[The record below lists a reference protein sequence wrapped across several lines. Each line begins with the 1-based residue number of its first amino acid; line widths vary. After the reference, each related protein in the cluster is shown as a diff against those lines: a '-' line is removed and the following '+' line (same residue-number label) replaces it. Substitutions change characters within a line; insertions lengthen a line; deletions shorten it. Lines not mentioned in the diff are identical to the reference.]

1 MSINQHTFTGTVS
14 ADALDGTAVSSSDTT
29 GSTVVKRSGGNFSA
43 GTITANLT
51 GTATNATN
59 ATTAASAT
67 KVTASQSGTSD
78 IRYVAGVNT
87 IGSSPFDF
95 HYSQYWYL
103 QGPSLIGGSSGILN
117 TGTARIT
124 GDLRI
129 ANYIYRNDIAAAY
142 FGWENNFK
150 WRVASTMLMDIDD
163 DRVGINDTTPS
174 YTLDVNGTLRCFG
187 FINSSDERIKK
198 NITDINDG
206 DALNTIRLLQP
217 KRYEYID
224 TKNAGTDGQV
234 WGFIAQELEDVMPY
248 AVDTISD
255 FIPNVFEWGN
265 KTSDNHVINVNTSNI
280 LPDQTLLKITDGRN
294 GKHTLTIESI
304 IDSQNVRVSEDL
316 SSIEGGQVDD
326 NGDLVY
332 SLNDEGRKVYAS
344 GNKIFVFGQKV
355 NDFKTIKKNFIW
367 TVATAALQEVDRQLQ
382 AEKTKVSTLQSQLTS
397 VLARLDA
404 LESV

>member
-1 MSINQHTFTGTVS
+1 MSTNYHKFSGTVDVGTVD
-14 ADALDGTAVSSSDTT
+14 ADTLTGTAVSSTDTS

-43 GTITANLT
+43 GTITANLSGHAT
-51 GTATNATN
+51 TATDATNASNIYTSVSSTN
-59 ATTAASAT
+59 E
-67 KVTASQSGTSD
+67 
-78 IRYVAGVNT
+78 ICYVAGFNT
-87 IGSSPFDF
+87 LGASPFPAK
-95 HYSQYWYL
+95 YSQYWYFR
-103 QGPSLIGGSSGILN
+103 GPSLIGLSN
-117 TGTARIT
+117 ATIT
-124 GDLRI
+124 VPSNIRTDS
-129 ANYIYRNDIAAAY
+129 YIYRQSSSTQYYGFGNTYLFKVSNTIAA
-142 FGWENNFK
+142 
-150 WRVASTMLMDIDD
+150 DIDD
-163 DRVGINDTTPS
+163 DRVGIDDSTPI
-174 YTLDVNGTLRCFG
+174 YTLDVNGSLRCFG
-187 FINSSDERIKK
+187 FTNSSDERIKK

-224 TKNAGTDGQV
+224 TKKANTEGQV

-248 AVDTISD
+248 AVDTITD

-265 KTSDNHVINVNTSNI
+265 KTANKRVINVNTSNI
-280 LPDQTLLKITDGRN
+280 LPDQTLLQIKDGKN
-294 GKHTLTIESI
+294 KKHTLTIESI
-304 IDSQNVRVSEDL
+304 IDSQNIRVSEDL

-344 GNKIFVFGQKV
+344 GNKIFVYGQKV

-404 LESV
+404 LESA